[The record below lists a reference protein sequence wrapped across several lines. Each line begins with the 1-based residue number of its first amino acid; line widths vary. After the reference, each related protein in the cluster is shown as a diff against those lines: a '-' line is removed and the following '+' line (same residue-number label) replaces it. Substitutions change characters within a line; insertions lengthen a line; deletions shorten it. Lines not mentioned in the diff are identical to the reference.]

1 MKKFQ
6 LLRYFRAGWWL
17 IAAISVIGGILFYS
31 YIASTQTYKAQMTV
45 AYTDPEAENGLNP
58 DGSKLNAAEITS
70 PAVLS
75 MVVDKLGTDKSI
87 DHICRDITIEE
98 VIPEDIQAIQNGA
111 WEDGLEYK
119 YYATEYIITYETNDE
134 QEARRTIEA
143 ILDCYITYYTE
154 KYVAIPQAPNSVS
167 AIKGL
172 DSDYLEYAE
181 VLEKFVNENRQ
192 YLINAETLWPK
203 FRSSTTG
210 YSFHDLY
217 NEYNFIYTN
226 NVPLLYST
234 ILSNKVTRNAELLT
248 YKYQYA
254 IDKNNQRIQNNKEFI
269 ANTQG
274 LIDAYISKNR
284 DNMGYHWA
292 ADDKE
297 KKAALEAEG
306 GTQSAYGERYVIGQV
321 YSFSNGDSVYEET
334 TYDQLL
340 NQYIGAQS
348 IIAELETMNE
358 YYTSFLNIF
367 TGIKG
372 ENGAQYFG
380 ETNELID
387 WMIDRLTMLDELIS
401 RTTAEHTQSI
411 GPQSIEMTAS
421 ANVFQ
426 TKNVELY
433 LLIALFLF
441 FFVGF
446 VCVIVIGRGLDFF
459 DYMLYVDHSTNLPNR
474 ASCDAKIESYAGA
487 PIPLDFT
494 CITVSLDN
502 IAEIN
507 RALGRDGGNQIMRI
521 FASLLRDTI
530 PETGFVGYNG
540 SMRFM
545 CLIPECDIRRSE
557 YYQALF
563 DKSVQEFNKSDA
575 GGVNKDGGVSATTNS
590 NKPMSIFELISETFK
605 QLGGGAKR
613 ENADKGEAGSG
624 NE

>member
-1 MKKFQ
+1 M
-6 LLRYFRAGWWL
+6 LRYFRAGWWL
-17 IAAISVIGGILFYS
+17 IALISVIGGIVFYT
-31 YIASTQTYKAQMTV
+31 YIASTQSYKAQMTV

-75 MVVDKLGTDKSI
+75 MVVDTLGTDKSI
-87 DHICRDITIEE
+87 DHIRRDMTIEE
-98 VIPEDIQAIQNGA
+98 VIPEDIKAIRSGA

-119 YYATEYIITYETNDE
+119 YYATEYVITYETKDE

-143 ILDCYITYYTE
+143 ILDCYINYYTD
-154 KYVAIPQAPNSVS
+154 KYVEIPKAPNSVD

-172 DSDYLEYAE
+172 EADYLEYAE
-181 VLEKFVNENRQ
+181 ALERFVNENRT
-192 YLINAETLWPK
+192 YLINAEELWPN

-210 YSFHDLY
+210 YSFHDLF
-217 NEYNFIYTN
+217 NEYDFIYTN
-226 NVPLLYST
+226 NIPLLYST
-234 ILSNKVTRNAELLT
+234 ILSNKVTRSAEMLT
-248 YKYQYA
+248 YKYQYT
-254 IDKNNQRIQNNKEFI
+254 IDKNNQRILNNKEFI

-274 LIDAYISKNR
+274 LIDAYIAKNR
-284 DNMGYHWA
+284 DNMQYHWA
-292 ADDKE
+292 AEDKD
-297 KKAALEAEG
+297 KRAEQRAEQPEG
-306 GTQSAYGERYVIGQV
+306 SASQPAYGERYVIGQV
-321 YSFSNGDSVYEET
+321 YSFSNGGDSVYEET

-340 NQYIGAQS
+340 QQYITAQS
-348 IIAELETMNE
+348 IITELETQNQ
-358 YYTSFLNIF
+358 YYKSFLDIF
-367 TGIKG
+367 TGIEG
-372 ENGAQYFG
+372 ESGTQHFE
-380 ETNELID
+380 ET
-387 WMIDRLTMLDELIS
+387 DELIGWMLT
-401 RTTAEHTQSI
+401 RLTTLDGLIRQTTAEHTQAM

-426 TKNVELY
+426 MKNVKLY
-433 LLIALFLF
+433 LIIALFLF

-446 VCVIVIGRGLDFF
+446 VCVIIIGRGLDFF

-507 RALGRDGGNQIMRI
+507 RTLGRDGGNQVMRI
-521 FASLLRDTI
+521 FAGLLRDAI
-530 PETGFVGYNG
+530 PESGFVGYNG

-545 CLIPECDIRRSE
+545 CLVPECDARRSE

-575 GGVNKDGGVSATTNS
+575 GAEIKYRVASATTNES
-590 NKPMSIFELISETFK
+590 APMSIFELISETFK
-605 QLGGGAKR
+605 QLGGGAKQDT
-613 ENADKGEAGSG
+613 ADKSAKGSD